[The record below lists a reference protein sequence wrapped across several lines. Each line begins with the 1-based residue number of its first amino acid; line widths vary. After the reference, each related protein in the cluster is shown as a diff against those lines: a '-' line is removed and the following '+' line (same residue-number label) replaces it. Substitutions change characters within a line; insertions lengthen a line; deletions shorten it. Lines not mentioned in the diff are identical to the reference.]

1 MSSSKAASR
10 LHKALDSLHKIETHK
25 LNVILQQLTTE
36 RHQML
41 ELASFIQSQQELIST
56 FSDLNMRSLS
66 SAKRRVHQLEEA
78 FNQQKLVV
86 AQAGLGSDKAKDR
99 LRQATRKEDEK
110 RLDRNNEEHL
120 TRLSSNQS
128 ASLR

>member
-1 MSSSKAASR
+1 MSPSKAAGR

-25 LNVILQQLTTE
+25 LNVILQQLETE

-41 ELASFIQSQQELIST
+41 ELASFIQSQQESIST

-86 AQAGLGSDKAKDR
+86 AQAGLGSDKAKHR
-99 LRQATRKEDEK
+99 LRQATRQEDEK

>member
-110 RLDRNNEEHL
+110 RHDRNNEEHL

>member
-66 SAKRRVHQLEEA
+66 SAKRRVHQFEEA